1 MISRTGK
8 FLSIALSTA
17 ILFTC
22 SAVTF
27 ASAEENANFYH
38 YQKNASGETYGNNLQ
53 AKQLGYE
60 AELVLAV

>member
-27 ASAEENANFYH
+27 ASAEENANLYH
-38 YQKNASGETYGNNLQ
+38 YQK
-53 AKQLGYE
+53 KCFR
-60 AELVLAV
+60 